1 MAPQQI
7 GKRIKALRDE
17 RGLSQDELARE
28 FGFKDRQTLSAIET
42 GVRRVTAEELVL
54 AVEILEAPLEYF
66 TDPFLLVGEGRFS
79 WRQSG
84 VEPAKLNEYEHD
96 AGRWIAAYRTLAP
109 QVGRDTPLMRQALG
123 LTRQSSFED
132 AAFIGE
138 RFVTKFKLG
147 DTPATRLAEIME
159 QELDILVLMVDTC
172 EGISGAA
179 CRLPDLDTVLI
190 ARREIEGRRH
200 FDLAHELF
208 HILTWAVMPPQ
219 HYEEILET
227 GGNRV
232 EQLANIFASA
242 LLMPSATLEKHGDW
256 SSLAEEQLIAKLN
269 AVADELRVTSSA
281 LRWRLVTLGKLKPA
295 VARTLPDAALRNNG
309 CEGAAGEPPPQF
321 SKPFTEVLGLAIEQ
335 GIVSVRRV
343 AGLLNLTVDDM
354 ADLFAAHGVDCAIE
368 L

>member
-1 MAPQQI
+1 M
-7 GKRIKALRDE
+7 
-17 RGLSQDELARE
+17 
-28 FGFKDRQTLSAIET
+28 
-42 GVRRVTAEELVL
+42 
-54 AVEILEAPLEYF
+54 
-66 TDPFLLVGEGRFS
+66 
-79 WRQSG
+79 
-84 VEPAKLNEYEHD
+84 
-96 AGRWIAAYRTLAP
+96 
-109 QVGRDTPLMRQALG
+109 
-123 LTRQSSFED
+123 
-132 AAFIGE
+132 
-138 RFVTKFKLG
+138 
-147 DTPATRLAEIME
+147 RLAEIMQ

-172 EGISGAA
+172 DGVSGAA

-208 HILTWAVMPPQ
+208 HILTWDVMPPE
-219 HYEEILET
+219 HYEGIQET

-232 EQLANIFASA
+232 EQLANSFASA
-242 LLMPSATLEKHGDW
+242 LLMPSAVLEKYGDW
-256 SSLAEEQLIAKLN
+256 SSLAEQELIAKLN

-295 VARTLPDAALRNNG
+295 VARALPDAALRNNG
-309 CEGAAGEPPPQF
+309 REAAAGEPPPLF

-343 AGLLNLTVDDM
+343 AGLLNLTVDDL